1 MAGHVR
7 VLVIV
12 CAAVLL
18 IGGAAS
24 CGAQAKQQP
33 PSQTPVPRRLPT
45 EPDKG
50 KISIEPNQ
58 QLFATMCAIWASGM
72 NDEINPST
80 MLPAWANIA
89 LQMSNQHGPA
99 AEEVRKYYRDHQTG
113 DRAAMLSRFISLALS
128 AGPPP
133 DFRYT
138 FRHDEL
144 PPDVLPIEDFNDVL
158 ARFNKEAQLDALW
171 KRIAPAYLPVMDQIQ
186 GSVSQIVLKTTGYL
200 REIIKS
206 DSPRTFTVYVE
217 PLTGASMN
225 FRNYGERYEV
235 VLGNAGDLPQA
246 DLRHAFLHY
255 LLDPLP
261 AKYSSSVTPFR
272 VLFVIAARAPRL
284 PREYRSDI
292 VGLFAECLIKA
303 VELQM
308 DHLSTDQRNKAIDA
322 AESDGYVLVRPLVKQ
337 LEKFQESEPAMT
349 YYFPDLAKG
358 IDVAAER
365 QRLEGV
371 HFAPADVAP
380 APDSAAMEAAEKE
393 GLLQKAERMI
403 AGQDPVGAQALF
415 EKIVARW
422 PGTPR
427 AIYGLAISAVMQ
439 GQPDRA
445 KELFE
450 GLTKPAEGAQ
460 IPDAKTLA
468 WTHVYL
474 GRIDD
479 LQFAKSEDSKDREQA
494 IAEYRAALA
503 VEGAPEAARAAAQR
517 GVDKAYLPSSR
528 SGDHP
533 GGAQIR

>member
-7 VLVIV
+7 LIAIAS
-12 CAAVLL
+12 AALL
-18 IGGAAS
+18 CIAGAAS
-24 CGAQAKQQP
+24 CSAQAQQP
-33 PSQTPVPRRLPT
+33 PSQTVAPRRLPS
-45 EPDKG
+45 EPVQG
-50 KISIEPNQ
+50 KITIESNQ
-58 QLFATMCAIWASGM
+58 QLFATMCALWASGM
-72 NDEINPST
+72 NDEVSPST
-80 MLPAWANIA
+80 MPPAWANIA
-89 LQMSNQHGPA
+89 MQMSNQHGPA
-99 AEEVRKYYRDHQTG
+99 TEELRKYYRDHQTT

-128 AGPPP
+128 SGPPP

-158 ARFNKEAQLDALW
+158 ARFNKEAELDALW
-171 KRIAPAYLPVMDQIQ
+171 KRISPAYRPVIDPLQ

-200 REIIKS
+200 REIIKP
-206 DSPRTFTVYVE
+206 DTPRTFTVYVE
-217 PLTGASMN
+217 PLSGASMN

-235 VLGNAGDLPQA
+235 VLGNTAEIPQTE
-246 DLRHAFLHY
+246 LRHAFLHY

-261 AKYSSSVTPFR
+261 AKYSSSITPFR

-308 DHLSTDQRNKAIDA
+308 DRLSTEQRNKAIDA
-322 AESDGYVLVRPLVKQ
+322 AEADGYVMVRPLVKQ

-365 QRLEGV
+365 QRLEAV

-380 APDSAAMEAAEKE
+380 APDPVAMEAAEKE
-393 GLLQKAERMI
+393 GLLQKGERMI
-403 AGQDPVGAQALF
+403 AGMDPAGAQALF

-427 AIYGLAISAVMQ
+427 AVYGLAITAVMQ

-450 GLTKPAEGAQ
+450 VLTKPAEGAE

-468 WTHVYL
+468 WSHVYL
-474 GRIDD
+474 GRIND

-494 IAEYRAALA
+494 ISEYRAALA

-517 GVDKAYLPSSR
+517 GVEKAYLPPAR
-528 SGDHP
+528 SGDRP
-533 GGAQIR
+533 GGPQIQ

>member
-1 MAGHVR
+1 MNLSRVFSANKGGADMAGHVR
-7 VLVIV
+7 VMAIV
-12 CAAVLL
+12 CAALL
-18 IGGAAS
+18 SVGGAIS
-24 CGAQAKQQP
+24 CSAQAKQQP
-33 PSQTPVPRRLPT
+33 PSQVPAPRRLPT
-45 EPDKG
+45 EPVQG
-50 KISIEPNQ
+50 KISIEPSQ

-80 MLPAWANIA
+80 MPPAWANIA

-158 ARFNKEAQLDALW
+158 ARFNKEAGLDALW
-171 KRIAPAYLPVMDQIQ
+171 KRMAPAYRPVMDQIE
-186 GSVSQIVLKTTGYL
+186 GSVSQIVLRSTGYL

-235 VLGNAGDLPQA
+235 VLGNAGELPQA

-322 AESDGYVLVRPLVKQ
+322 AEADGYVLVRPLVKQ
-337 LEKFQESEPAMT
+337 LEKFQESEPANT

-358 IDVAAER
+358 IDVA
-365 QRLEGV
+365 G
-371 HFAPADVAP
+371 
-380 APDSAAMEAAEKE
+380 
-393 GLLQKAERMI
+393 
-403 AGQDPVGAQALF
+403 
-415 EKIVARW
+415 
-422 PGTPR
+422 
-427 AIYGLAISAVMQ
+427 
-439 GQPDRA
+439 
-445 KELFE
+445 
-450 GLTKPAEGAQ
+450 
-460 IPDAKTLA
+460 
-468 WTHVYL
+468 
-474 GRIDD
+474 
-479 LQFAKSEDSKDREQA
+479 
-494 IAEYRAALA
+494 
-503 VEGAPEAARAAAQR
+503 
-517 GVDKAYLPSSR
+517 
-528 SGDHP
+528 
-533 GGAQIR
+533 